1 MSDPNMIPN
10 NIPPNAGWVTAA
22 VLGLLA
28 LGKPALDAW
37 RNIRS
42 KSEAHE
48 RTIAMREITQ
58 REQED
63 RDLIA
68 LLKDEI
74 KTLRDELR
82 ALRSKFDEVNDR
94 RITLERDNAVLEFRI
109 KLYEERT

>member
-1 MSDPNMIPN
+1 MSEDMIPSQ
-10 NIPPNAGWVTAA
+10 IPPNAGWVTAL

-37 RNIRS
+37 RGIRA

-48 RTIAMREITQ
+48 RAVTMREITQ

-63 RDLIA
+63 RDLIG

-74 KTLRDELR
+74 KTLREELR

-94 RITLERDNAVLEFRI
+94 RITLERDNAVLEFRLQLHEA
-109 KLYEERT
+109 KP

>member
-1 MSDPNMIPN
+1 MSEDMIPSQ
-10 NIPPNAGWVTAA
+10 IPPNAGWVTALI
-22 VLGLLA
+22 LGLLA

-37 RNIRS
+37 RALRS
-42 KSEAHE
+42 KSEAHDRALE
-48 RTIAMREITQ
+48 LREVSL
-58 REQED
+58 REQQD

-94 RITLERDNAVLEFRI
+94 RIELERENAVLEF
-109 KLYEERT
+109 KVSTYEAPK